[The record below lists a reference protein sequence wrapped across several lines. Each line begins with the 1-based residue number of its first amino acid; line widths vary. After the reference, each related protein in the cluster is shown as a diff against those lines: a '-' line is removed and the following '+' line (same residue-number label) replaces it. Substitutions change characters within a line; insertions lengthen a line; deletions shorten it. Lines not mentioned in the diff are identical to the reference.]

1 MHANLF
7 TTKSAK
13 VFISVAC
20 DNNEYIKYVDGNKL
34 SNLVFRRLSE
44 KTRQSSVAQ
53 DKIELIRNNIKS
65 LEDLADMLDA
75 ECLFEEGYVMYF
87 KSLSQME
94 TALLL
99 KYASDLGLENGYEKE
114 WYFEFNKY
122 ILSLNKQE
130 QKSIQNLKEKIQLI

>member
-1 MHANLF
+1 
-7 TTKSAK
+7 
-13 VFISVAC
+13 
-20 DNNEYIKYVDGNKL
+20 
-34 SNLVFRRLSE
+34 
-44 KTRQSSVAQ
+44 
-53 DKIELIRNNIKS
+53 
-65 LEDLADMLDA
+65 
-75 ECLFEEGYVMYF
+75 MYF

-130 QKSIQNLKEKIQLI
+130 QESIQNLKEKIQLI